1 MNHSLDDFVRDAK
14 QTLRAMRKAPLF
26 AFFAVLTLGIGIG
39 ASTTVFT
46 IVNTLLLNP
55 LPARDPS
62 GLVALYTT
70 PSKTD
75 RQARTLLPT
84 SYLNLQDLGTKNT
97 VFSALAGYTAP
108 LVLTWKADTGQQ
120 RIFGELVTGQY
131 FEALGIRPAT
141 GRFFLQSEN
150 TTPGSANV
158 AVLSYAAWQRNF
170 GGESDV
176 LGRRLDIN
184 GTPFTVIGV
193 APSGFIGVSAVFG
206 PDVWLPATMAQ
217 QILPAQ
223 SRDALTERGRD
234 LFHAVARLKPG
245 ITREQ
250 ANADVQRVAAA
261 LEREY
266 PHVNENRTISVQ
278 PIANELFS
286 GAGGERALKF
296 ASTGLFV
303 LVGVVLLIA
312 CSNVANLLQARTSSR
327 KQELSIRLAIGAGRG
342 RIVRQFLVESVV
354 LALLGGV
361 AGLALGYEGCQL
373 VWTLRP
379 AEVAANLI
387 SPRLDMSVFLFAFLV
402 SLATGL
408 LFGVVPALYAS
419 KTDVIDGLKQET
431 RIAGVGRRSAAFANA
446 LLAGQVAL
454 SLVSLIAAALFL
466 RSIQR
471 AYQIDPGFDSKHLAM
486 FMMNPEQAGYNQA
499 RVKTFY
505 RDLRQDLSKL
515 PGITAASWASNLP
528 FWSSPSRAL
537 VIEGREQLSKSENPV
552 TIVDTI
558 DVDYFSTMRIPVL
571 EGRDFTEKDRD
582 GSVPVAVVNEYL
594 AQKYWPGSGAQ
605 PVGGVVRDS
614 TSAVGHRFRF
624 SDDPVAREVIG
635 VVKTT
640 NYTGLGEKPQ
650 ACVYLPLRQNFVE
663 GAILYVRGAAD
674 PGTIIQAVQRE
685 IHNAAP
691 QVQVSDI
698 RTGQKIIS
706 QVLFI
711 QSIGV
716 GILGVFGLVALGL
729 ASVGLYGLLAYSV
742 SQRHKEIGVRMAMG
756 AESSTV
762 LRLILRQGMKLVS
775 IGILIGLALSLL
787 AGRALSRM
795 LVGVSGYDPLSLAGA
810 SAVLIVVALIACYV
824 PARIASRVDPM
835 AALRE
840 A

>member
-1 MNHSLDDFVRDAK
+1 MNQSLDDFVRDSK
-14 QTLRAMRKAPLF
+14 QALRAMRKAPLF
-26 AFFAVLTLGIGIG
+26 AFFAILTLGIGIG

-62 GLVALYTT
+62 GLVALYTI
-70 PSKTD
+70 PSKTG
-75 RQARTLLPT
+75 RQARASLPT
-84 SYLNLQDLGTKNT
+84 SYLNLQDLASQNT
-97 VFSALAGYTAP
+97 VFSALAGYTPP
-108 LVLTWKADTGQQ
+108 LMLTLKADGGQQ
-120 RIFGELVTGQY
+120 RIFGELVTARY
-131 FEALGIRPAT
+131 FETLGIRPAK
-141 GRFFLQSEN
+141 GRFFLQSED

-170 GGESDV
+170 GGASDV
-176 LGRRLDIN
+176 LGRSLDIN
-184 GTPFTVIGV
+184 GTPFTVIGI

-217 QILPAQ
+217 QVLPEQ
-223 SRDALTERGRD
+223 SRDALTARGRN
-234 LFHAVARLKPG
+234 LFHVIARPKPG

-250 ANADVQRVAAA
+250 ADAEMQRVAAA

-266 PHVNENRTISVQ
+266 PQINENRSISVQ

-303 LVGVVLLIA
+303 IVGVVLLIA

-342 RIVRQFLVESVV
+342 RIVRQFLAESIL
-354 LALLGGV
+354 LALFGGLV
-361 AGLALGYEGCQL
+361 GLALGYEGCQL
-373 VWTLRP
+373 VWALRP
-379 AEVAANLI
+379 PEYAANLTT
-387 SPRLDMSVFLFAFLV
+387 PRLDVTVFLFAFLV

-408 LFGVVPALYAS
+408 LFGVVPAMRAS
-419 KTDVIDGLKQET
+419 KTDVIEGLKQET
-431 RIAGVGRRSAAFANA
+431 RIAGLARRSVTFANA

-454 SLVSLIAAALFL
+454 SLMSLIVAALFL

-486 FMMNPEQAGYNQA
+486 FMMNPEQAGYDQA
-499 RVKTFY
+499 RIKTFY
-505 RDLRQDLSKL
+505 RDLREDVSKL
-515 PGITAASWASNLP
+515 PGISAASWASNLP
-528 FWSSPSRAL
+528 FWSNPSRAL
-537 VIEGREQLSKSENPV
+537 VIEGREQLNKSENPV
-552 TIVDTI
+552 TVVDT
-558 DVDYFSTMRIPVL
+558 VDIGYFSTMRIPVL
-571 EGRDFTEKDRD
+571 EGRDFTERDRD

-594 AQKYWPGSGAQ
+594 AQKYWPGSPAIG
-605 PVGGVVRDS
+605 R
-614 TSAVGHRFRF
+614 RFRF
-624 SDDPVAREVIG
+624 SDDPLTRQVIG

-650 ACVYLPLRQNFVE
+650 ACVYLPLRQNFLE
-663 GAILYVRGAAD
+663 GAILYVRSAAD
-674 PGTIIQAVQRE
+674 PSTIIGAVQRE
-685 IHNAAP
+685 IHNTAP

-698 RTGQKIIS
+698 RTGRKLIS
-706 QVLFI
+706 QVLFV

-716 GILGVFGLVALGL
+716 GILGVFGFLALGL
-729 ASVGLYGLLAYSV
+729 ASVGLYGLVAYSV

-756 AESSTV
+756 AESSVV
-762 LRLILRQGMKLVS
+762 LRLILGQGMKLVGV
-775 IGILIGLALSLL
+775 GILIGLALSLL

-795 LVGVSGYDPLSLAGA
+795 LVNVSGYDPLSLAGA
-810 SAVLIVVALIACYV
+810 SAVLIAVALIACYV
-824 PARIASRVDPM
+824 PARVASKVDPM

-840 A
+840 T